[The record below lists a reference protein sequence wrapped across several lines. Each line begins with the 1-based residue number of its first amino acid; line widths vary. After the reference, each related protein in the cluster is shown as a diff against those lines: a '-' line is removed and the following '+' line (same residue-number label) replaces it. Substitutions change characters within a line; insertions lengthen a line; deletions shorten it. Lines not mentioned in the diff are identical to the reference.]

1 MTELRVTHQSTVTE
15 DQIDH
20 LGHMNVRF
28 YGINAQRG
36 TSSLLDE
43 LGLDQHQLRLDDL
56 YTRHHREQMLGT
68 HLTVRSG
75 LIDADPGRV
84 RIYHELVD
92 LEHDVLAATFVHGLT
107 PVGPDAG
114 RPELSAAQVER
125 LLAETVAVP
134 PHGASRSIDLDADP
148 LSVAPTLDLV
158 RARGLEMREPR
169 LVTAEECGPDGFV
182 TPDLAP
188 MLTWAGTPV
197 GRSARGDKL
206 HDGPNGEKMGWAAME
221 TRMRTPRLPALG
233 DEIQSFSALI
243 DLADKTTHRLHW
255 AFDLVRGDL
264 LTSFETVS
272 LAFDTVG
279 RRPMSIPQWIR
290 DGEAATLQPDLAPRT
305 CA

>member
-28 YGINAQRG
+28 YGVNAQRG
-36 TSSLLDE
+36 TTALLDE
-43 LGLDQHQLRLDDL
+43 LGLDGSTLRLDDI
-56 YTRHHREQMLGT
+56 YTRHHREQMLDT
-68 HLTVRSG
+68 QLAVRSG
-75 LIDADPGRV
+75 LIATDPQRI

-92 LEHDVLAATFVHGLT
+92 IESDVLAATFVHGLRPIGDDEVT
-107 PVGPDAG
+107 VDHLAG
-114 RPELSAAQVER
+114 EI
-125 LLAETVAVP
+125 VAIP
-134 PHGASRSIDLDADP
+134 PHGASRTIDLDADP
-148 LSVAPTLDLV
+148 MFAAPTLEAV
-158 RARGLEMREPR
+158 RSRALEMREPR
-169 LVTAEECGPDGFV
+169 LVTDEECGSDGVV

-188 MLTWAGTPV
+188 MLTWAGTPI
-197 GRSARGDKL
+197 GGGARGDKL

-221 TRMRTPRLPALG
+221 TRMLTQRLPSIG
-233 DEIQSFSALI
+233 DRIQSFGALI
-243 DLADKTTHRLHW
+243 AMADKTTHRVHW
-255 AFDLVRGDL
+255 AFDLDRGDL

-290 DGEAATLQPDLAPRT
+290 DGEAATLHPDLAPRA

>member
-1 MTELRVTHQSTVTE
+1 MAELRVTHQSRVTT

-28 YGINAQRG
+28 YGVNAQRG
-36 TSSLLDE
+36 TQALTRTM
-43 LGLDQHQLRLDDL
+43 GLDVDRLHLDDI
-56 YTRHHREQMLGT
+56 YTRHHREQMLDT
-68 HLTVRSG
+68 SLEVRSA
-75 LIDADPGRV
+75 IVSADPDRV

-92 LEHDVLAATFVHGLT
+92 VDSDVLAATFVHGLT
-107 PVGPDAG
+107 AVDSSGAPSDLPDGTVGRLREEAVDI
-114 RPELSAAQVER
+114 PER
-125 LLAETVAVP
+125 
-134 PHGASRSIDLDADP
+134 GASRSVDLDADP
-148 LSVAPTLDLV
+148 MFGAPTLEAL
-158 RARGLEMREPR
+158 RSRGLEMREPR
-169 LVTAEECGPDGFV
+169 AVTTDECGSDGRV

-197 GRSARGDKL
+197 GRGVRGDML

-221 TRMRTPRLPALG
+221 TRMLTQRLPSLG
-233 DEIQSFSALI
+233 DRIQSFGALI
-243 DLADKTTHRLHW
+243 DMADKTTHRVHW
-255 AFDLVRGDL
+255 AFDLDRGDL

-290 DGEAATLQPDLAPRT
+290 DAEASTLHPDLAPRA

>member
-1 MTELRVTHQSTVTE
+1 MTELRVTHQSTVTQ

-28 YGINAQRG
+28 YGVNAQRA
-36 TSSLLDE
+36 TRAMIDV
-43 LGLDQHQLRLDDL
+43 LGLDGGRLVLDDL
-56 YTRHHREQMLGT
+56 YTRHHREQMLDT
-68 HLTVRSG
+68 VLEVRSG
-75 LIDADPGRV
+75 LVAAEPGRV

-92 LEHDVLAATFVHGLT
+92 VEHDVLAATFVYG
-107 PVGPDAG
+107 
-114 RPELSAAQVER
+114 LSAVGSDGARDDLDPATVQRLGDSVVEI
-125 LLAETVAVP
+125 P
-134 PHGASRSIDLDADP
+134 PRGASRTIDLDADAMFA
-148 LSVAPTLDLV
+148 APTLEAV

-169 LVTAEECGPDGFV
+169 EVTAEECGADGRV

-197 GRSARGDKL
+197 GRGARGDML

-221 TRMRTPRLPALG
+221 TRMRTPRLPAVG
-233 DEIQSFSALI
+233 DRIQSFGALV
-243 DLADKTTHRLHW
+243 DMADKTTHRVHW
-255 AFDLVRGDL
+255 AFDLDRGDL

-290 DGEAATLQPDLAPRT
+290 EGEAATLHPDMAPRA